1 MKIRKV
7 LAIVLALVLALSC
20 FAGCGASEAPAAPA
34 EEPKAE
40 APAVEAPAADVKEEA
55 PAEDYGTIPANI
67 SIGSSPAG
75 QAAYTMCAGI
85 ADVVNKAGLG
95 TTVTAEETGGFPVN
109 VQLMMNG
116 DIEFGFIN
124 NFMMEQVYS
133 ASGAYSQYEAEQV
146 YSVLTLGPAEMHII
160 VPVDSDIE
168 SIYDFHGKRI
178 GVGQPGGV
186 VLDVTTMFLDAIG
199 YKEDDF
205 ERLDINLANQCEYM
219 QDGQLDAIMWIG
231 NYPLAAVTS
240 LTTTKDVRFLS
251 IDDEAIAKM
260 QEKCSVIEKCI
271 IPAGTYKGVDADVSS
286 FCMRNMLVAHKDVSN
301 EAVYQ
306 MVKAIMEN
314 VDALGAVHAAMA
326 NISKDTVTKGMTA
339 GTPLHPGA
347 LRYYREIGVEGVD
360 ALAAE

>member
-7 LAIVLALVLALSC
+7 LALILALILVLSC
-20 FAGCGASEAPAAPA
+20 FAGCGAAEAPA
-34 EEPKAE
+34 EEPKAPE
-40 APAVEAPAADVKEEA
+40 APVADAPVADEKAEE
-55 PAEDYGTIPANI
+55 PVEDYGTIPANI

-124 NFMMEQVYS
+124 NFMMQQVYS
-133 ASGAYSQYEAEQV
+133 ATGAYSQYEAEQV

-240 LTTTKDVRFLS
+240 LTTTKDVRFLD
-251 IDDEAIAKM
+251 IDDEAVAKM

-271 IPAGTYKGVDADVSS
+271 IPAGTYKGVDKDINS

-306 MVKAIMEN
+306 MTKAIMEN
-314 VDALGAVHAAMA
+314 VEVLGAVHAAMGK
-326 NISKDTVTKGMTA
+326 ISKDTVTLGMTA
-339 GTPLHPGA
+339 DTPLHPGA